1 MPFLPLDANLRSRG
15 VVKVPDGLDQQ
26 LGLQGFFYP
35 DPIALDNGTYA
46 SFSPTEHGES
56 LVTMFVYAG
65 DLGLDEGVGVN
76 AYSLDIDDLTQLAGG
91 DADEP
96 ALELTEGET
105 VDLPDGLGTI
115 EFEGLRRFI
124 SVDIHHDPTPGW
136 ALLFA
141 VLILGGLLISL
152 FVPRRRM
159 WVKAVDG
166 RLEYAG
172 LARGEDPT
180 LEAAVAD
187 LARRHR
193 EVLGDPSKPKMKT

>member
-1 MPFLPLDANLRSRG
+1 
-15 VVKVPDGLDQQ
+15 
-26 LGLQGFFYP
+26 
-35 DPIALDNGTYA
+35 
-46 SFSPTEHGES
+46 
-56 LVTMFVYAG
+56 MFVYAG

-141 VLILGGLLISL
+141 VLILGGLLVSL

-159 WVKAVDG
+159 WVKAVG
-166 RLEYAG
+166 RP
-172 LARGEDPT
+172 ARVRG
-180 LEAAVAD
+180 AR
-187 LARRHR
+187 ARRGSR
-193 EVLGDPSKPKMKT
+193 RWRRRWRTSRGGTGRCSATPEPKMKA

>member
-1 MPFLPLDANLRSRG
+1 M
-15 VVKVPDGLDQQ
+15 
-26 LGLQGFFYP
+26 
-35 DPIALDNGTYA
+35 
-46 SFSPTEHGES
+46 
-56 LVTMFVYAG
+56 
-65 DLGLDEGVGVN
+65 
-76 AYSLDIDDLTQLAGG
+76 TQLAGG
-91 DADEP
+91 DAALP

-141 VLILGGLLISL
+141 ALILGGLLVSL

-159 WVKAVDG
+159 WVKAVADG
-166 RLEYAG
+166 TGARVEYAG

-193 EVLGDPSKPKMKT
+193 AALGDAET